1 MKTEQDERMCRVDLH
16 CKSVNDK
23 KNNKSVSETEKSKA
37 QTFNE
42 SLILAQD
49 ERWRRA

>member
-1 MKTEQDERMCRVDLH
+1 MCRDFTKVKKQQFLFS
-16 CKSVNDK
+16 KE
-23 KNNKSVSETEKSKA
+23 KNNKSVIKMSFQKLNEKY
-37 QTFNE
+37 FHE